1 MIMCV
6 THWITLFALIQW
18 YINEPAISLRYTCN
32 RILFPLI
39 SVVFHASR
47 FSGSYF
53 YG

>member
-1 MIMCV
+1 MKMCM
-6 THWITLFALIQW
+6 THWITLFALLQW
-18 YINEPAISLRYTCN
+18 YKNEPAISLRYICN
-32 RILFPLI
+32 GILFPLI